1 MGLLPEYTSTVYE
14 GNTSTQVQCMRAI
27 RVHKYSDA
35 PKTTLPVCTQNRR
48 LHFVCIHMLC
58 ASPFHKHPSATPSEP
73 FVLRLQHE
81 EARCDFGLIF
91 LLFLSYKYECVVG
104 TKHASLRCTL
114 YLLYSF
120 WMSTLVST
128 TAAGDETCRSKKQIP
143 TKSCKLWLDWL
154 RCCIAQLDCPVSAAS
169 CGCVHSVALTFT
181 FLSFRYIF
189 LTLTLRET
197 FLTVRPV
204 GGPCS
209 CVLCLILVL
218 ILQY

>member
-1 MGLLPEYTSTVYE
+1 M
-14 GNTSTQVQCMRAI
+14 C
-27 RVHKYSDA
+27 SDA
-35 PKTTLPVCTQNRR
+35 PKTTHPVCTQNRR

-58 ASPFHKHPSATPSEP
+58 ASPFRKHPSATPSEP
-73 FVLRLQHE
+73 FVLRLQRE

-91 LLFLSYKYECVVG
+91 FVIFKLQVRMRGWHYGMC
-104 TKHASLRCTL
+104 KHASLRCTL

-120 WMSTLVST
+120 WMSSLVST

-143 TKSCKLWLDWL
+143 TESCKLWLDWL

-169 CGCVHSVALTFT
+169 CGCVPSVALTLSFT